1 MQTRLLN
8 RLMDDAA
15 FEAVRVSP
23 LWMDLN
29 SNAECDQAAEELSKV
44 LIAKAEEWTAE
55 RAGKLAAEKE
65 QLAEV
70 MV

>member
-8 RLMDDAA
+8 RLMNDAA
-15 FEAVRVSP
+15 FEAVKRSA
-23 LWMDLN
+23 LWQDLN
-29 SNAECDQAAEELSKV
+29 SNAECDQAAEELSQI
-44 LIAKAEEWTAE
+44 LIAKAGEWTAE

-70 MV
+70 MA

>member
-8 RLMDDAA
+8 RLMNDAA

-29 SNAECDQAAEELSKV
+29 SNAECDQAAEELSHI
-44 LIAKAEEWTAE
+44 LIAKANEWTAE

-65 QLAEV
+65 SLETIGA
-70 MV
+70 